1 MDKQNAEEA
10 FVFYR
15 SFFEAMEGLG
25 DADKLAL
32 FDAIARMGLY
42 GEQPKLP
49 LEAKRLFV
57 LIVPQLVAN
66 RKKRAEGRKG
76 GRYSKTNGYSE
87 IETSGYSEKETSGS
101 ENEEPKEKEKEKE
114 NETEKEK
121 EKDIYMG
128 PEAPAP
134 KAHIYIQPPSLEEIR
149 SYCQERGNQ
158 VDPEYFYHYYQS
170 NGWRV
175 GKNPMRDW
183 KAAVCAWETNGMA
196 QKMAP
201 AKEPSVGDNF
211 KKAMEILRMKEA
223 KQV

>member
-32 FDAIARMGLY
+32 YDAIARMGLY
-42 GEQPKLP
+42 GEQPQLP

-76 GRYSKTNGYSE
+76 GRPAATGYAKEKT
-87 IETSGYSEKETSGS
+87 TGS
-101 ENEEPKEKEKEKE
+101 ENEKPNEKEKE
-114 NETEKEK
+114 NENEKEK
-121 EKDIYMG
+121 ENISLSLGGADA
-128 PEAPAP
+128 PEERERRPTLSEVMEFSQREG
-134 KAHIYIQPPSLEEIR
+134 IQAD
-149 SYCQERGNQ
+149 
-158 VDPEYFYHYYQS
+158 VEYFYNYYEA
-170 NGWRV
+170 NGWHM
-175 GKNPMRDW
+175 GKQPIRDW
-183 KAAVCAWETNGMA
+183 KAALKAWA
-196 QKMAP
+196 RKAPSMAP
-201 AKEPSVGDNF
+201 AKEPSVSDNF

>member
-32 FDAIARMGLY
+32 YDAIARMGLY
-42 GEQPKLP
+42 GEQPQLP

-76 GRYSKTNGYSE
+76 GRFSKTNGS
-87 IETSGYSEKETSGS
+87 SEKETSGS
-101 ENEEPKEKEKEKE
+101 ENEEPKEKEMEKENENEKEKE
-114 NETEKEK
+114 NISLSLGGA
-121 EKDIYMG
+121 DA
-128 PEAPAP
+128 PEERERRPTLSEVMEFSQREG
-134 KAHIYIQPPSLEEIR
+134 IQAD
-149 SYCQERGNQ
+149 
-158 VDPEYFYHYYQS
+158 VEYFYNYYEA
-170 NGWRV
+170 NGWHM
-175 GKNPMRDW
+175 GKQPIRDW
-183 KAAVCAWETNGMA
+183 KAALKAWA
-196 QKMAP
+196 RKAPSMAP
-201 AKEPSVGDNF
+201 AKEPSVSDNF